1 MKKAWLW
8 VTAGLLFFSLLASGL
23 YVGRLLSYDRVYPGV
38 TLEGIDMSNRTRDE
52 VVQIVGV
59 WQKSQ
64 REKVVTVS
72 YKNNTFKVEAQQL
85 DVDFDGAQAVEAVW
99 DYGRAGSWWERLQ
112 KIRQAASV
120 SYNVPL
126 KIKYDENKV
135 SALVD
140 YWREMV
146 DKPPRNAAL
155 SMTTGG
161 VVPHEEGQRLDVDA
175 LRPALVKAF
184 TAGEE
189 SKLPLPVVAMYPEI
203 TVDDILKTGIREMVS
218 VYSTYFNNQDIN
230 RTANIKR
237 AANNINGYILYPGN
251 TFSFNEVVGPREI
264 VNGFKEALEIV
275 NGEFVPGIGGGV
287 CQVSSTLYNA
297 AILADLKVVD
307 RTNHS
312 KPLSYVPLGRD
323 ATVVYGALDFKFKNN
338 TEMPLMILADVQGN
352 KLMVGLFGQHRLEK
366 QVDIF
371 TVDQQVIPPPV
382 VKKQDP
388 ALLAGESKVEKEG
401 APGYG
406 VTTVRVVS
414 AQGKEIKREILSK
427 DRYMP
432 DTTVVKVGSELPAV
446 VENKGEPVKLLP

>member
-23 YVGRLLSYDRVYPGV
+23 YVGRLLAYDRVYPGV

-189 SKLPLPVVAMYPEI
+189 SKLPL
-203 TVDDILKTGIREMVS
+203 
-218 VYSTYFNNQDIN
+218 Q
-230 RTANIKR
+230 
-237 AANNINGYILYPGN
+237 
-251 TFSFNEVVGPREI
+251 
-264 VNGFKEALEIV
+264 
-275 NGEFVPGIGGGV
+275 
-287 CQVSSTLYNA
+287 
-297 AILADLKVVD
+297 VVD
-307 RTNHS
+307 
-312 KPLSYVPLGRD
+312 
-323 ATVVYGALDFKFKNN
+323 
-338 TEMPLMILADVQGN
+338 M
-352 KLMVGLFGQHRLEK
+352 
-366 QVDIF
+366 
-371 TVDQQVIPPPV
+371 
-382 VKKQDP
+382 
-388 ALLAGESKVEKEG
+388 
-401 APGYG
+401 
-406 VTTVRVVS
+406 
-414 AQGKEIKREILSK
+414 
-427 DRYMP
+427 
-432 DTTVVKVGSELPAV
+432 
-446 VENKGEPVKLLP
+446 